1 MRPSSVASR
10 RGVFVIHRT
19 LSEQGVTKVK
29 MLKVYKL
36 HFDGVL
42 SGPPN
47 AMYERH
53 AFHGADIAFLIA
65 KYPLVGA

>member
-1 MRPSSVASR
+1 MRPSSVAAG

-29 MLKVYKL
+29 MFKVYKL

-42 SGPPN
+42 SGTPN
-47 AMYERH
+47 AMYQRH
-53 AFHGADIAFLIA
+53 ALHGADIAFLIA
-65 KYPLVGA
+65 KYPLVCA